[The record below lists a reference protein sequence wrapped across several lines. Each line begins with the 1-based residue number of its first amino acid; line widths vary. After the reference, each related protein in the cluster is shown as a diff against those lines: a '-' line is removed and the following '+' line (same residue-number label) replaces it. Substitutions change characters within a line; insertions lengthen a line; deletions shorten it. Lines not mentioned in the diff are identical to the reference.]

1 MRTATMPATPTP
13 VATARLAESSLEL
26 REAPVLLAAFAG
38 VGLVIV
44 VIFVVIFVVFTVL
57 FFIVVMIVVVIFIVV
72 MIVALG

>member
-13 VATARLAESSLEL
+13 VATARLAESILEL

-44 VIFVVIFVVFTVL
+44 VIFVVIFVVVVI
-57 FFIVVMIVVVIFIVV
+57 FIVVMIVVVIFIVV

>member
-13 VATARLAESSLEL
+13 VATARLAESVLEL

-44 VIFVVIFVVFTVL
+44 FVVIVV
-57 FFIVVMIVVVIFIVV
+57 IVVVIVFVVIVV
-72 MIVALG
+72 VIVFVVIVFVVIVALG